1 MDPDDEDEENGC
13 DEEELKHQVHILK
26 RRRRKMHNSFF
37 CADNLKV
44 WIENPNH
51 RDYVDMLPANIYWYK
66 PACWDYENK
75 DKKYVANNMRT
86 MIKPDNDPNLN
97 VSKSR

>member
-1 MDPDDEDEENGC
+1 M
-13 DEEELKHQVHILK
+13 Q
-26 RRRRKMHNSFF
+26 NSFF

-44 WIENPNH
+44 WTENPNH

-66 PACWDYENK
+66 SAFWDYENK
-75 DKKYVANNMRT
+75 DKRYVTNNMRT

-97 VSKSR
+97 VSKSRQFIGQHQKSNQ